1 MLESEGMAR
10 TIGVVTVARSDYGHL
25 VPLLEALRDT
35 PGITLQLYV
44 AGAHLS
50 PRFGETVGAI
60 EADGWPISAR
70 VETIGASDAAVEVAA
85 GTGAGVAGFARAF
98 AAGRPD
104 LIVVL
109 GDRAEMLAA
118 AVAALPLAI
127 PVAHLHGGEVT
138 EGAIDEQARH
148 AITKLAHLHFP
159 AAEPYARRIRQMG
172 EEPWRV
178 HCVGAPGLDR
188 FARGAAMPREEL
200 ARRIGLPLRRPT
212 LLVTF
217 HPVTLEP
224 GEAGGHSA
232 ELAGALEM
240 VDGDVVITYP
250 GADAAHDA
258 VIRRLE
264 ALAATRPGT
273 RMIPAL
279 GEDGYRAL
287 LQEADVMVGNSSS
300 GLIEAPSFGLPVVN
314 VGIRQQ
320 GRLRAANVI
329 DVGHGREEI
338 AAGIRRA
345 LAPGFRAGLRGLVNP
360 YGDGNAAPRIARV
373 LREVELGPRLA
384 RKRFVDLA

>member
-1 MLESEGMAR
+1 MAR
-10 TIGVVTVARSDYGHL
+10 TVGIVTVARSDYGHL
-25 VPLLEALRDT
+25 VPVMEALHAT
-35 PGITLQLYV
+35 PGITLQLFV

-50 PRFGETVGAI
+50 PRFGRTVKAI
-60 EADGWPISAR
+60 EADGWPITDR
-70 VETIGASDAAVEVAA
+70 IKTTCPSDAAADVAA
-85 GTGAGVAGFARAF
+85 GAGVGVAGFARAF
-98 AAGRPD
+98 VSARPD

-109 GDRAEMLAA
+109 GDRIEMLAA

-188 FARGAAMPREEL
+188 FARLAAVPREEL

-224 GEAGGHSA
+224 GQADAHSA
-232 ELAGALEM
+232 ELAAALEM

-250 GADAAHDA
+250 GADAAHDT

-264 ALAATRPGT
+264 RLAATRPGT
-273 RMIPAL
+273 RMVPVL
-279 GEDGYRAL
+279 GEDGYGAL
-287 LQEADVMVGNSSS
+287 LREADVMVGNSSS

-329 DVGHGREEI
+329 DVGHGRGEI

-345 LAPGFRAGLRGLVNP
+345 LAPGFRESLRGLVNP
-360 YGDGNAAPRIARV
+360 YGDGHAAPRIAQV
-373 LREVELGPRLA
+373 LASIEFGPRLI
-384 RKRFVDLA
+384 RKRFVDLG

>member
-1 MLESEGMAR
+1 
-10 TIGVVTVARSDYGHL
+10 
-25 VPLLEALRDT
+25 
-35 PGITLQLYV
+35 
-44 AGAHLS
+44 
-50 PRFGETVGAI
+50 
-60 EADGWPISAR
+60 
-70 VETIGASDAAVEVAA
+70 
-85 GTGAGVAGFARAF
+85 
-98 AAGRPD
+98 
-104 LIVVL
+104 
-109 GDRAEMLAA
+109 
-118 AVAALPLAI
+118 
-127 PVAHLHGGEVT
+127 VT

-172 EEPWRV
+172 EEPRRV

-188 FARGAAMPREEL
+188 FARLAAVPREEL

-224 GEAGGHSA
+224 GEAARHSA

-250 GADAAHDA
+250 GADAAHET

-264 ALAATRPGT
+264 SLAATRPGT
-273 RMIPAL
+273 RMIAAL
-279 GEDGYRAL
+279 GEDGYGAL
-287 LQEADVMVGNSSS
+287 LREADVMVGNSSS

-314 VGIRQQ
+314 VGTRQQ

-360 YGDGNAAPRIARV
+360 YGDGHAAPRIARV
-373 LREVELGPRLA
+373 LRETELGPRLV
-384 RKRFVDLA
+384 RKRFVDLP

>member
-1 MLESEGMAR
+1 MAR

-25 VPLLEALRDT
+25 VPLLEALRDH
-35 PGITLQLYV
+35 PAVALQVYV
-44 AGAHLS
+44 AGSHLS
-50 PRFGETVGAI
+50 PRFGRTVEAI
-60 EADGWPISAR
+60 EADGWTITDR
-70 VETIGASDAAVEVAA
+70 IETTGASDAPADVAA
-85 GTGAGVAGFARAF
+85 GVGAGVVGFARAF
-98 AAGRPD
+98 ARGRPD
-104 LIVVL
+104 LIVLL
-109 GDRAEMLAA
+109 GDRVEMLAA

-148 AITKLAHLHFP
+148 ALTKLSHLHLP
-159 AAEPYARRIRQMG
+159 AAEVYARRIRQMG

-178 HCVGAPGLDR
+178 HCAGAPGLDR
-188 FARGAAMPREEL
+188 FARLAAVPRAEL

-224 GEAGGHSA
+224 GEAGAHSE
-232 ELAGALEM
+232 ELAAALEM

-250 GADAAHDA
+250 GADAAHGA

-273 RMIPAL
+273 RMVPAL
-279 GEDGYRAL
+279 GEDGYGAL
-287 LQEADVMVGNSSS
+287 LREADVMVGNSSS

-314 VGIRQQ
+314 VGIRQR

-329 DVGHGREEI
+329 DVGYPREEI
-338 AAGIRRA
+338 VAGIRRA
-345 LAPGFRAGLRGLVNP
+345 LTPGFRESLRGLVNP
-360 YGDGNAAPRIARV
+360 YGDGHAAPRIAQV
-373 LREVELGPRLA
+373 LGSVELGPRLI

>member
-1 MLESEGMAR
+1 
-10 TIGVVTVARSDYGHL
+10 
-25 VPLLEALRDT
+25 
-35 PGITLQLYV
+35 
-44 AGAHLS
+44 
-50 PRFGETVGAI
+50 
-60 EADGWPISAR
+60 
-70 VETIGASDAAVEVAA
+70 
-85 GTGAGVAGFARAF
+85 
-98 AAGRPD
+98 
-104 LIVVL
+104 
-109 GDRAEMLAA
+109 
-118 AVAALPLAI
+118 
-127 PVAHLHGGEVT
+127 VT

-373 LREVELGPRLA
+373 LREVELGPRLV

>member
-1 MLESEGMAR
+1 MAR

-35 PGITLQLYV
+35 PDITLQLYV
-44 AGAHLS
+44 AGGHLS
-50 PRFGETVGAI
+50 PRFGSTVTAI
-60 EADGWPISAR
+60 EADGWPITAR
-70 VETIGASDAAVEVAA
+70 IETTGDSDAAVDVAA
-85 GTGAGVAGFARAF
+85 GAGAGVTGFARAF
-98 AAGRPD
+98 ARGRPD
-104 LIVVL
+104 VIVLL
-109 GDRAEMLAA
+109 GDRVEMLAA

-127 PVAHLHGGEVT
+127 AVAHLHGGEVT

-188 FARGAAMPREEL
+188 FARLAAMPREEL

-224 GEAGGHSA
+224 GEAGRHSA

-250 GADAAHDA
+250 GADAAYET

-264 ALAATRPGT
+264 SLAATRPGT

-279 GEDGYRAL
+279 GEDGYGAL
-287 LQEADVMVGNSSS
+287 LREADVMVGNSSS
-300 GLIEAPSFGLPVVN
+300 GLIEAPTFGLPVVN
-314 VGIRQQ
+314 VGIRQG

-338 AAGIRRA
+338 AEGIRRA
-345 LAPGFRAGLRGLVNP
+345 LAPGFRAGLQGLVNP
-360 YGDGNAAPRIARV
+360 YGDGHAAPRIARV
-373 LREVELGPRLA
+373 LRETELGPRLV

>member
-1 MLESEGMAR
+1 MAR

-50 PRFGETVGAI
+50 PRFGETVSAI

-188 FARGAAMPREEL
+188 FARGAAMTREEL

-250 GADAAHDA
+250 SADAAHDA

-373 LREVELGPRLA
+373 LREVELGPRLV

>member
-50 PRFGETVGAI
+50 PRFGETVSAI
-60 EADGWPISAR
+60 EADGWPVSAR
-70 VETIGASDAAVEVAA
+70 VETTGASDAAVEVAA
-85 GTGAGVAGFARAF
+85 GTGAGVVGFARAF

-104 LIVVL
+104 LIVLL

-172 EEPWRV
+172 EESWRV

-360 YGDGNAAPRIARV
+360 YGDGHAAPRIARV
-373 LREVELGPRLA
+373 LHEAELGPRLV